1 MPVPVIVGA
10 ALAIA
15 TLPIGWKLDRWLF
28 GPDIESLPRK
38 EEIDEFYSLQV
49 ALLDYSLSD
58 LFLDKKIYAY
68 YLYTLILAQQQSLM
82 KLLEEVETDDYINY
96 IKIHYLNGKML

>member
-28 GPDIESLPRK
+28 GSDIESLPRK
-38 EEIDEFYSLQV
+38 EEIDEFY
-49 ALLDYSLSD
+49 LLS
-58 LFLDKKIYAY
+58 
-68 YLYTLILAQQQSLM
+68 
-82 KLLEEVETDDYINY
+82 
-96 IKIHYLNGKML
+96 